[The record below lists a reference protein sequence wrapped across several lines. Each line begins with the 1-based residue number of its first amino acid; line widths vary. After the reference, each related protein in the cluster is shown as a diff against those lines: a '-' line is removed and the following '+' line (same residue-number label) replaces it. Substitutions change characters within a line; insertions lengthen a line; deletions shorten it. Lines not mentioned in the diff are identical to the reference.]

1 MQLKDLADKIID
13 GYEITK
19 EEALE
24 LYDAPLDELK
34 ESASKITSHFFKE
47 AIELCCISNGKCGKC
62 SENCKFCSQS
72 RYYNTEI
79 QQSVLKSVDEFFKEA
94 QANDKRGVHRFSI
107 VTAGVRLSKA
117 ELKTIAQAYKKIS
130 SELKIS
136 CCGSLGLLDYDD
148 FVMLKE
154 SGLKRY
160 HNNLETSPNFFKEIC
175 TTHTMKQKEDTIALA
190 KKAGL
195 EICSGCILGM
205 GESVEDRVDIA
216 LELRKLQVD
225 STPINILNPIK
236 GTPLENRPTVHPDE
250 VRRTIALFRHVL
262 PKTVL
267 RLAGGRLIIQKY
279 FTDLYKYGI
288 NAEITGDMLTTA
300 GLTVAD
306 DISAAISNQKILTK
320 IEPIKQYLLVVTK
333 RTPQA
338 LAEMSALA
346 CGIVILKEKL
356 VNRSIIFS

>member
-94 QANDKRGVHRFSI
+94 QANDRRGVHRFSI

-117 ELKTIAQAYKKIS
+117 ELKTIAQAYKKIT

-195 EICSGCILGM
+195 EICSGGILGM

-320 IEPIKQYLLVVTK
+320 IEPIK
-333 RTPQA
+333 
-338 LAEMSALA
+338 
-346 CGIVILKEKL
+346 
-356 VNRSIIFS
+356 

>member
-24 LYDAPLDELK
+24 LYDAPLEELK

-154 SGLKRY
+154 AGLKRY

-320 IEPIKQYLLVVTK
+320 IEPIK
-333 RTPQA
+333 
-338 LAEMSALA
+338 
-346 CGIVILKEKL
+346 
-356 VNRSIIFS
+356 

>member
-19 EEALE
+19 DEALE
-24 LYDAPLDELK
+24 LYDAPLDELR

-320 IEPIKQYLLVVTK
+320 IEPIK
-333 RTPQA
+333 
-338 LAEMSALA
+338 
-346 CGIVILKEKL
+346 
-356 VNRSIIFS
+356 

>member
-24 LYDAPLDELK
+24 LYDAPLDELM

-94 QANDKRGVHRFSI
+94 QANDRRGVHRFSI

-154 SGLKRY
+154 AGLKRY

-306 DISAAISNQKILTK
+306 DISAAIRNQKILTK
-320 IEPIKQYLLVVTK
+320 IEPIT
-333 RTPQA
+333 
-338 LAEMSALA
+338 
-346 CGIVILKEKL
+346 
-356 VNRSIIFS
+356 

>member
-13 GYEITK
+13 EYEITK

-107 VTAGVRLSKA
+107 VTAGVRLSKS

-320 IEPIKQYLLVVTK
+320 IEPIK
-333 RTPQA
+333 
-338 LAEMSALA
+338 
-346 CGIVILKEKL
+346 
-356 VNRSIIFS
+356 

>member
-1 MQLKDLADKIID
+1 MQFKDLADKIID

-79 QQSVLKSVDEFFKEA
+79 HQSVLKSVDEFFKEA

-320 IEPIKQYLLVVTK
+320 IEPIK
-333 RTPQA
+333 
-338 LAEMSALA
+338 
-346 CGIVILKEKL
+346 
-356 VNRSIIFS
+356 

>member
-1 MQLKDLADKIID
+1 MKSCFLFLTVRKTRFLSSELKVQLKDLADKIID

-117 ELKTIAQAYKKIS
+117 ELKTIAQAYKKIT

-154 SGLKRY
+154 AGLKRY

-306 DISAAISNQKILTK
+306 DISAAIRNQKILTK
-320 IEPIKQYLLVVTK
+320 IEPIK
-333 RTPQA
+333 
-338 LAEMSALA
+338 
-346 CGIVILKEKL
+346 
-356 VNRSIIFS
+356 

>member
-24 LYDAPLDELK
+24 LYDAPLDELR

-94 QANDKRGVHRFSI
+94 QANDRRGVHRFSI

-320 IEPIKQYLLVVTK
+320 IEPIK
-333 RTPQA
+333 
-338 LAEMSALA
+338 
-346 CGIVILKEKL
+346 
-356 VNRSIIFS
+356 

>member
-94 QANDKRGVHRFSI
+94 QANDRRGVHRFSI

-117 ELKTIAQAYKKIS
+117 ELKTIAQAYKKIT

-154 SGLKRY
+154 AGLKRY

-306 DISAAISNQKILTK
+306 DISAAIRNQKILTK
-320 IEPIKQYLLVVTK
+320 IEPIK
-333 RTPQA
+333 
-338 LAEMSALA
+338 
-346 CGIVILKEKL
+346 
-356 VNRSIIFS
+356 

>member
-24 LYDAPLDELK
+24 LYEAPLDELK

-306 DISAAISNQKILTK
+306 DISAAISNQKVLTK
-320 IEPIKQYLLVVTK
+320 IEPIK
-333 RTPQA
+333 
-338 LAEMSALA
+338 
-346 CGIVILKEKL
+346 
-356 VNRSIIFS
+356 

>member
-24 LYDAPLDELK
+24 LYDAPLDELR

-94 QANDKRGVHRFSI
+94 QANDRRGVHRFSI

-117 ELKTIAQAYKKIS
+117 ELKTIAQAYKKIT

-320 IEPIKQYLLVVTK
+320 IEPIK
-333 RTPQA
+333 
-338 LAEMSALA
+338 
-346 CGIVILKEKL
+346 
-356 VNRSIIFS
+356 

>member
-175 TTHTMKQKEDTIALA
+175 TTHTMKQKENTIALA

-320 IEPIKQYLLVVTK
+320 IEPIK
-333 RTPQA
+333 
-338 LAEMSALA
+338 
-346 CGIVILKEKL
+346 
-356 VNRSIIFS
+356 

>member
-1 MQLKDLADKIID
+1 MQFSEHLPHLPLEIQHSSIASLKKCEVILLALSLSSSR
-13 GYEITK
+13 G
-19 EEALE
+19 
-24 LYDAPLDELK
+24 
-34 ESASKITSHFFKE
+34 ASYS
-47 AIELCCISNGKCGKC
+47 SNGKCGKC

-94 QANDKRGVHRFSI
+94 QANDRRGVHRFSI

-117 ELKTIAQAYKKIS
+117 ELKTIAQAYKKIT

-320 IEPIKQYLLVVTK
+320 IEPIK
-333 RTPQA
+333 
-338 LAEMSALA
+338 
-346 CGIVILKEKL
+346 
-356 VNRSIIFS
+356 

>member
-94 QANDKRGVHRFSI
+94 QANDRRGVHRFSI

-320 IEPIKQYLLVVTK
+320 IEPIK
-333 RTPQA
+333 
-338 LAEMSALA
+338 
-346 CGIVILKEKL
+346 
-356 VNRSIIFS
+356 

>member
-24 LYDAPLDELK
+24 LYDAPLDELM

-117 ELKTIAQAYKKIS
+117 ELKTIAQAYKKIT

-320 IEPIKQYLLVVTK
+320 IEPIK
-333 RTPQA
+333 
-338 LAEMSALA
+338 
-346 CGIVILKEKL
+346 
-356 VNRSIIFS
+356 

>member
-1 MQLKDLADKIID
+1 VQLKDLADKIID

-24 LYDAPLDELK
+24 LYDAPLEELK

-94 QANDKRGVHRFSI
+94 QANDRRGVHRFSI

-117 ELKTIAQAYKKIS
+117 ELKTIAQAYKKIT

-154 SGLKRY
+154 AGLKRY

-320 IEPIKQYLLVVTK
+320 IEPIK
-333 RTPQA
+333 
-338 LAEMSALA
+338 
-346 CGIVILKEKL
+346 
-356 VNRSIIFS
+356 

>member
-1 MQLKDLADKIID
+1 MKSCFLFLTVRKTRFLSSELKVQLKDLADKIIA

-19 EEALE
+19 EETLE

-47 AIELCCISNGKCGKC
+47 TIELCCISNGKCGKC

-94 QANDKRGVHRFSI
+94 QANDRRGVHRFSI

-320 IEPIKQYLLVVTK
+320 IEPIK
-333 RTPQA
+333 
-338 LAEMSALA
+338 
-346 CGIVILKEKL
+346 
-356 VNRSIIFS
+356 

>member
-94 QANDKRGVHRFSI
+94 QANDRRGVHRFSI

-148 FVMLKE
+148 LVMLKE
-154 SGLKRY
+154 AGLKRY

-306 DISAAISNQKILTK
+306 DISAAIRNQKILTK
-320 IEPIKQYLLVVTK
+320 IEPIK
-333 RTPQA
+333 
-338 LAEMSALA
+338 
-346 CGIVILKEKL
+346 
-356 VNRSIIFS
+356 

>member
-267 RLAGGRLIIQKY
+267 RLAGGRLIIQN
-279 FTDLYKYGI
+279 TLLI
-288 NAEITGDMLTTA
+288 CTNTESMLR
-300 GLTVAD
+300 
-306 DISAAISNQKILTK
+306 SQ
-320 IEPIKQYLLVVTK
+320 VT
-333 RTPQA
+333 
-338 LAEMSALA
+338 
-346 CGIVILKEKL
+346 C
-356 VNRSIIFS
+356 

>member
-13 GYEITK
+13 GYEISK

-24 LYDAPLDELK
+24 LYDAPLEELK

-94 QANDKRGVHRFSI
+94 QANDRRGVHRFSI

-117 ELKTIAQAYKKIS
+117 ELKTIAQAYKKIT

-154 SGLKRY
+154 AGLKRY

-306 DISAAISNQKILTK
+306 DISAAIINQKILTK
-320 IEPIKQYLLVVTK
+320 IEPIK
-333 RTPQA
+333 
-338 LAEMSALA
+338 
-346 CGIVILKEKL
+346 
-356 VNRSIIFS
+356 

>member
-24 LYDAPLDELK
+24 LYDAPLEELK

-205 GESVEDRVDIA
+205 VEDRVDIA

-320 IEPIKQYLLVVTK
+320 IEPIK
-333 RTPQA
+333 
-338 LAEMSALA
+338 
-346 CGIVILKEKL
+346 
-356 VNRSIIFS
+356 

>member
-117 ELKTIAQAYKKIS
+117 ELKTIVQAYKKIS

-306 DISAAISNQKILTK
+306 DISAAISNQKVLTK
-320 IEPIKQYLLVVTK
+320 IEPIK
-333 RTPQA
+333 
-338 LAEMSALA
+338 
-346 CGIVILKEKL
+346 
-356 VNRSIIFS
+356 

>member
-94 QANDKRGVHRFSI
+94 QANDRRGVHRFSI

-117 ELKTIAQAYKKIS
+117 ELKTIAQAYKKIT

-154 SGLKRY
+154 SGLNRY

-320 IEPIKQYLLVVTK
+320 IEPIK
-333 RTPQA
+333 
-338 LAEMSALA
+338 
-346 CGIVILKEKL
+346 
-356 VNRSIIFS
+356 

>member
-24 LYDAPLDELK
+24 LYDAPLDELR

-94 QANDKRGVHRFSI
+94 QANDRRGVHRFSI

-117 ELKTIAQAYKKIS
+117 ELKTIAQAYKKIT

-136 CCGSLGLLDYDD
+136 CCGSLGLLDYAD

-320 IEPIKQYLLVVTK
+320 IEPIK
-333 RTPQA
+333 
-338 LAEMSALA
+338 
-346 CGIVILKEKL
+346 
-356 VNRSIIFS
+356 

>member
-1 MQLKDLADKIID
+1 MQLKDLAYKIID

-79 QQSVLKSVDEFFKEA
+79 QHSVLKSVDEFFKEA
-94 QANDKRGVHRFSI
+94 QANDRRGVHRFSI

-117 ELKTIAQAYKKIS
+117 ELKTIAQAYKKIT

-320 IEPIKQYLLVVTK
+320 IEPIK
-333 RTPQA
+333 
-338 LAEMSALA
+338 
-346 CGIVILKEKL
+346 
-356 VNRSIIFS
+356 

>member
-216 LELRKLQVD
+216 LELCKLQVD

-306 DISAAISNQKILTK
+306 DISAAISNQKVLTK
-320 IEPIKQYLLVVTK
+320 IEPIK
-333 RTPQA
+333 
-338 LAEMSALA
+338 
-346 CGIVILKEKL
+346 
-356 VNRSIIFS
+356 

>member
-267 RLAGGRLIIQKY
+267 RLAGGRLIIQI
-279 FTDLYKYGI
+279 GR
-288 NAEITGDMLTTA
+288 AH
-300 GLTVAD
+300 V
-306 DISAAISNQKILTK
+306 
-320 IEPIKQYLLVVTK
+320 
-333 RTPQA
+333 
-338 LAEMSALA
+338 
-346 CGIVILKEKL
+346 
-356 VNRSIIFS
+356 

>member
-94 QANDKRGVHRFSI
+94 QANDKRGVQRFSI

-154 SGLKRY
+154 FGLKRY

-306 DISAAISNQKILTK
+306 DISAAISNQKIITK
-320 IEPIKQYLLVVTK
+320 IEPIK
-333 RTPQA
+333 
-338 LAEMSALA
+338 
-346 CGIVILKEKL
+346 
-356 VNRSIIFS
+356 

>member
-262 PKTVL
+262 PKIVL

-320 IEPIKQYLLVVTK
+320 IEPIK
-333 RTPQA
+333 
-338 LAEMSALA
+338 
-346 CGIVILKEKL
+346 
-356 VNRSIIFS
+356 

>member
-34 ESASKITSHFFKE
+34 ESASKITSQFFKE

-320 IEPIKQYLLVVTK
+320 IEPIK
-333 RTPQA
+333 
-338 LAEMSALA
+338 
-346 CGIVILKEKL
+346 
-356 VNRSIIFS
+356 

>member
-79 QQSVLKSVDEFFKEA
+79 QQSVLKSVDVFFKEA

-320 IEPIKQYLLVVTK
+320 IEPIK
-333 RTPQA
+333 
-338 LAEMSALA
+338 
-346 CGIVILKEKL
+346 
-356 VNRSIIFS
+356 

>member
-24 LYDAPLDELK
+24 LYDASLDELR

-320 IEPIKQYLLVVTK
+320 IEPIK
-333 RTPQA
+333 
-338 LAEMSALA
+338 
-346 CGIVILKEKL
+346 
-356 VNRSIIFS
+356 

>member
-205 GESVEDRVDIA
+205 GESVEGRVDIA

-320 IEPIKQYLLVVTK
+320 IEPIK
-333 RTPQA
+333 
-338 LAEMSALA
+338 
-346 CGIVILKEKL
+346 
-356 VNRSIIFS
+356 

>member
-24 LYDAPLDELK
+24 LYDAPLEELK

-94 QANDKRGVHRFSI
+94 QANDRRGVHRFSI

-117 ELKTIAQAYKKIS
+117 ELKTIAQAYKKIT

-154 SGLKRY
+154 AGLKRY

-306 DISAAISNQKILTK
+306 DISAAIGNQKILTK
-320 IEPIKQYLLVVTK
+320 IEPIK
-333 RTPQA
+333 
-338 LAEMSALA
+338 
-346 CGIVILKEKL
+346 
-356 VNRSIIFS
+356 

>member
-107 VTAGVRLSKA
+107 VTAGVRLSKT

-320 IEPIKQYLLVVTK
+320 IEPIK
-333 RTPQA
+333 
-338 LAEMSALA
+338 
-346 CGIVILKEKL
+346 
-356 VNRSIIFS
+356 

>member
-24 LYDAPLDELK
+24 LYDAPLDELR

-190 KKAGL
+190 KKSGL

-320 IEPIKQYLLVVTK
+320 IEPIK
-333 RTPQA
+333 
-338 LAEMSALA
+338 
-346 CGIVILKEKL
+346 
-356 VNRSIIFS
+356 

>member
-1 MQLKDLADKIID
+1 VQLKDLADKIID

-24 LYDAPLDELK
+24 LYDAPLDELR

-320 IEPIKQYLLVVTK
+320 IEPIK
-333 RTPQA
+333 
-338 LAEMSALA
+338 
-346 CGIVILKEKL
+346 
-356 VNRSIIFS
+356 

>member
-94 QANDKRGVHRFSI
+94 QANDRRGVHRFSI

-154 SGLKRY
+154 AGLKRY

-300 GLTVAD
+300 GLTVAY
-306 DISAAISNQKILTK
+306 DISAAIRNQKILTK
-320 IEPIKQYLLVVTK
+320 IEPIK
-333 RTPQA
+333 
-338 LAEMSALA
+338 
-346 CGIVILKEKL
+346 
-356 VNRSIIFS
+356 

>member
-79 QQSVLKSVDEFFKEA
+79 QQTVLKSVDEFFKEA
-94 QANDKRGVHRFSI
+94 QANDRRGVHRFSI

-216 LELRKLQVD
+216 LALRKLQVD

-320 IEPIKQYLLVVTK
+320 IEPIK
-333 RTPQA
+333 
-338 LAEMSALA
+338 
-346 CGIVILKEKL
+346 
-356 VNRSIIFS
+356 

>member
-13 GYEITK
+13 GYEISK

-24 LYDAPLDELK
+24 LYDAPLEELK

-94 QANDKRGVHRFSI
+94 QANDRRGVHRFSI

-117 ELKTIAQAYKKIS
+117 ELKTIAQAYKKIT

-136 CCGSLGLLDYDD
+136 CCGSLGLLDFDD

-154 SGLKRY
+154 AGLKRY

-320 IEPIKQYLLVVTK
+320 IEPIK
-333 RTPQA
+333 
-338 LAEMSALA
+338 
-346 CGIVILKEKL
+346 
-356 VNRSIIFS
+356 